1 MYLQLLII
9 LNLIQRYEGEF
20 WSGLKHGRG
29 KYTWS
34 NGEEYKG
41 QYKNDKKHGKGIHK
55 FVNGD
60 VYEGEFKE
68 GKKSGK
74 GIIKFSNGDIF
85 EGLFENDSKAQQGV
99 YRFANGNVYDGE
111 WQDDKRHGFGTHT
124 FANGNSF
131 TGTFFEGA
139 KHGKGVYQYANG
151 DTYDGDYDMDKKHG
165 KGIYKFSSGAVY
177 DGDWSNDK
185 RHGLGIFNLSTGDRY
200 EGGFLDGMMHGIG
213 TFRSANG
220 DLFEGEY
227 VEDKIQGLGKYTWSD
242 GSSYEG
248 LLVDGKKEGVGKQ
261 IFSSGDVYEGDFRN
275 DMMNGN
281 GVYKFS
287 NGDCYEG
294 MVKDD
299 QLYGHGKFIFANGQV
314 YEGMYKS
321 NDGANGMSDRVNAAN
336 KHSHRFSTKLSPF
349 HSIESTKQHEVTEND
364 EQEVGTDDH
373 HFELPRA
380 SVVGNHHVFTGAMD
394 AVDAEESKSQK
405 MTTINIPKNVV
416 TSSIND
422 VEFDEIDTEETS
434 HISPARMSLI
444 ARKVGNDVDMLMNE
458 LSKRTLS
465 TTIEEDGDYDNTP
478 IIPDANPTII
488 APIAKKLPP
497 AIVKGYINKSGGKY
511 FTTWHSRFFVLLSS
525 EYAST
530 LTYFVAPT
538 EVPPYGTDE
547 KGRLNM
553 RGQKLE
559 VRGEYL
565 LLSATSEAELH
576 KDRVFKMHIK
586 DKVNRQTWIDAF
598 HEHIDYADNL

>member
-1 MYLQLLII
+1 
-9 LNLIQRYEGEF
+9 
-20 WSGLKHGRG
+20 
-29 KYTWS
+29 
-34 NGEEYKG
+34 
-41 QYKNDKKHGKGIHK
+41 
-55 FVNGD
+55 V
-60 VYEGEFKE
+60 
-68 GKKSGK
+68 
-74 GIIKFSNGDIF
+74 F

-111 WQDDKRHGFGTHT
+111 WKDDKRHGFGTHT

-139 KHGKGVYQYANG
+139 KHGKGTYHYAN
-151 DTYDGDYDMDKKHG
+151 DDSYEGDYDMDKKHG
-165 KGIYKFSSGAVY
+165 KGIYKFSSGAIY
-177 DGDWSNDK
+177 DGDWHNDK
-185 RHGLGIFNLSTGDRY
+185 RHGFGIFDLSSGDRY
-200 EGGFLDGMMHGIG
+200 EGGFMEGMMHGVG

-227 VEDKIQGLGKYTWSD
+227 IEDKIQGCGKYTWSD

-248 LLVDGKKEGVGKQ
+248 SLVDGKKEGLGKQ
-261 IFSSGDVYEGDFRN
+261 IFSTGDVYEGDFLN
-275 DMMNGN
+275 DMMNGK

-287 NGDCYEG
+287 NGDRYEG

-321 NDGANGMSDRVNAAN
+321 NDGASGMSDRVNAAN
-336 KHSHRFSTKLSPF
+336 KRSHRFSTKLSPG
-349 HSIESTKQHEVTEND
+349 HSIESTKHHETTEDD
-364 EQEVGTDDH
+364 EHDIGIDDH

-380 SVVGNHHVFTGAMD
+380 SIVGSHHVFTGAMD
-394 AVDAEESKSQK
+394 SSHNEMIKSRICTVDFP
-405 MTTINIPKNVV
+405 IV
-416 TSSIND
+416 D
-422 VEFDEIDTEETS
+422 VAATVDDVNPHEIDTEETS
-434 HISPARMSLI
+434 HISPQRMSLI
-444 ARKVGNDVDMLMNE
+444 ARKVGNDVDILMGE
-458 LSKRTLS
+458 LSKRALNHAL
-465 TTIEEDGDYDNTP
+465 EEDGDYDNTP
-478 IIPDANPTII
+478 IVPDANPTII
-488 APIAKKLPP
+488 TPAAKKPP
-497 AIVKGYINKSGGKY
+497 PPIVKGYINKSGGKY

-553 RGQKLE
+553 RWQKLE

-565 LLSATSEAELH
+565 LLTATNIAEAH

-586 DKVNRQTWIDAF
+586 DKINRQTWIEAF
-598 HEHIDYADNL
+598 NDHIDYSDNL